1 MSPRRPVVSAR
12 EAEHV
17 AHKLGFAL
25 HHHTG
30 SHAIYYRESDG
41 RRAVIP
47 VHVGAAL
54 APKTLRSIIA
64 SLGVTVDEFRA
75 LL

>member
-1 MSPRRPVVSAR
+1 VSPRLPAVTAR
-12 EAEHV
+12 DAERV
-17 AHKLGFAL
+17 ARKLGFVL

-30 SHAIYYRESDG
+30 SHAIYYRESDR

-47 VHVGAAL
+47 VHGNRDL
-54 APKTLRSIIA
+54 RPKTLRTIIA
-64 SLGVTVDEFRA
+64 SMAITVEEFRA

>member
-1 MSPRRPVVSAR
+1 MSPRLPVINTR
-12 EAEHV
+12 EAERV
-17 AHKLGFAL
+17 ARRLGFVL

-30 SHAIYYRESDG
+30 SHAIYYREHDR

-47 VHVGAAL
+47 AHAGREL
-54 APKTLRSIIA
+54 RPKTLRTIIA
-64 SLGVTVDEFRA
+64 SMGITVEEFRG

>member
-1 MSPRRPVVSAR
+1 MSSGLPVVTAR
-12 EAEHV
+12 DAERV
-17 AHKLGFAL
+17 ARKLGFVL

-30 SHAIYYRESDG
+30 SHAIYYRQSDHW
-41 RRAVIP
+41 RAVIP
-47 VHVGAAL
+47 VHLGKNL

-64 SLGVTVDEFRA
+64 SMGVTVDEFRA

>member
-1 MSPRRPVVSAR
+1 MSGGLPVVTAR
-12 EAEHV
+12 DAERV
-17 AHKLGFAL
+17 ARKLGFVL

-30 SHAIYYRESDG
+30 SHAIYYRQSDR

-47 VHVGAAL
+47 VHLGKDL

-64 SLGVTVDEFRA
+64 SMGVTVDEFRA

>member
-1 MSPRRPVVSAR
+1 MNPRLPVVTAHDAERVAR
-12 EAEHV
+12 
-17 AHKLGFAL
+17 KLGFAL

-30 SHAIYYRESDG
+30 SHAIYYREGDG

-47 VHVGAAL
+47 VHTGRDL
-54 APKTLRSIIA
+54 RPKTLGAIITSMGIMA
-64 SLGVTVDEFRA
+64 EEFRA